1 MPDVESSVIRHVA
14 LDRSP
19 LLADWRGALARL
31 DELEARRDLSETEF
45 AASYDTAD
53 EHRIALQDAI
63 AEASADDPASIL
75 AKARVLDWQLGTLF
89 RSPGEPSEEER
100 SALALLASIARD
112 LNLFAA
118 SAGQTRSPAIEG

>member
-1 MPDVESSVIRHVA
+1 MPDVESSVIRPAA

-19 LLADWRGALARL
+19 LLADWRSALARL

-63 AEASADDPASIL
+63 AEASADGPASIL

-112 LNLFAA
+112 LETLV
-118 SAGQTRSPAIEG
+118 AGSTTTEH

>member
-1 MPDVESSVIRHVA
+1 MPDLESSVIRHVA

-63 AEASADDPASIL
+63 AEASADGPASIL
-75 AKARVLDWQLGTLF
+75 AKARVLDWQLVVLL
-89 RSPGEPSEEER
+89 RNPMEICAEER
-100 SALALLASIARD
+100 SALALLASLIRD
-112 LNLFAA
+112 LETLVA
-118 SAGQTRSPAIEG
+118 RSTTTEH